1 MNRSSRR
8 EPIGSER
15 GRLGVA
21 AHDASKLVPLPF
33 RVRPLQCE
41 TTKSFRERI
50 ATRNHISASAWPLN
64 SRGSELKFVLA
75 RLALISPVALVT
87 ALPELRSASDIA
99 EYPHLA
105 GMVAASAPIRP
116 ACQLCVA
123 ARDGQAAG
131 ATVFASH
138 EQVICYR
145 HNRWTG
151 GGTLRCSANEQFSV
165 SSVPEVPSANVR
177 HRRLIVRF
185 GRGAVHTT
193 FHDAVSAMLYWH
205 DWSAFAR
212 DPGIS
217 HRRQALGLPPD
228 IHGHNPR
235 DIATW
240 YPNTVAM
247 TELVLPQLSGGRGHR
262 GALPYDQT
270 ETTRRLASRGCPA
283 RIGQPRRVQDRAT
296 ANRRQPCHLR
306 RSATTGRTYP
316 RPRRR
321 RWALPQ
327 SFRGC
332 RRRRIPGL
340 NRTTAPRSY
349 SYRPGPDYLR
359 WRSGPRYLQLHRC
372 STCRDRSR
380 DTPICRLQHHRVQ

>member
-1 MNRSSRR
+1 MT
-8 EPIGSER
+8 
-15 GRLGVA
+15 
-21 AHDASKLVPLPF
+21 AHDASKLAPLPF

-64 SRGSELKFVLA
+64 SRGSELKSVLA
-75 RLALISPVALVT
+75 RLASIKPVALVT

-123 ARDGQAAG
+123 ARDSQAAG

-145 HNRWTG
+145 HSRWTG

-177 HRRLIVRF
+177 HHRLIARF

-193 FHDAVSAMLYWH
+193 FHDALSAMLYWH
-205 DWSAFAR
+205 DWSVFAR

-235 DIATW
+235 DIAAW
-240 YPNTVAM
+240 YPNAVAM
-247 TELVLPQLSGGRGHR
+247 TELVLRQI
-262 GALPYDQT
+262 
-270 ETTRRLASRGCPA
+270 LA
-283 RIGQPRRVQDRAT
+283 IRAT
-296 ANRRQPCHLR
+296 SAPDPDLLAAGLQEFEDSVIAGLRPSGANNPFIAARRQTSFP
-306 RSATTGRTYP
+306 AVGEVENTDTTEAAQQADDGVHTLP
-316 RPRRR
+316 R
-321 RWALPQ
+321 
-327 SFRGC
+327 
-332 RRRRIPGL
+332 
-340 NRTTAPRSY
+340 
-349 SYRPGPDYLR
+349 
-359 WRSGPRYLQLHRC
+359 
-372 STCRDRSR
+372 
-380 DTPICRLQHHRVQ
+380 